1 MRSALAAALLLA
13 GAAGARAQTPAPTTL
28 VWIPAEGFARWGRVD
43 DLLRRRTDLKLTI
56 ALTPEMAT
64 PLVREILSPWAA
76 LGRVEFAA
84 RLPGDPILP
93 LVASHPAAPRPDDAA
108 ERGAEAV
115 RAVSSRLGFDAA
127 GLVPGGGAIDAALV
141 GPIAASGAPWVLV
154 GPYAAAGGAWAAS
167 GRTLFA
173 PARAAPRGDVVAA
186 DAIAPGLWAFDE
198 TDQPDSPLL
207 AALETLPSGSRPAA
221 GWTSV
226 ALAAPPGARA
236 DAEATA
242 SWPGW
247 DGAPAAAPDPAAR
260 AAWIAYGETAKS
272 LAQYQNS
279 GAADLKVLEDATALL
294 RRAQDARFYR
304 AQDAG
309 AVPPDLRARLLAV
322 YRRLRLAAPESL
334 YAAAASTETA
344 EGLPTGV
351 HQAAGPDWAAF
362 DNPVGSLVLAPAGAA
377 SPEPWHVRGLRVE
390 WNDQR
395 MLLRLFIGNVGDVAP
410 RPIYDVYIDLNHVLG
425 AGSIRLLEGR
435 GSFAAARD
443 AWEYALSV
451 AGSDAR
457 LWRASP
463 DGDPDELAP
472 IEVERDAA
480 RGEVRLIVPRTLL
493 RGNPGRWGYIV
504 IALAEDP
511 RRPGR
516 IPPAPLVGADGS
528 VLRGLL
534 APLEI
539 QKAAFEHPGAP
550 QRVPAVRLDSAP

>member
-1 MRSALAAALLLA
+1 VRRALAATLLLLCA
-13 GAAGARAQTPAPTTL
+13 GGARAQTAPPTAL
-28 VWIPAEGFARWGRVD
+28 VWIPAESFVRWGRVD
-43 DLLRRRTDLKLTI
+43 DLLRRRADLKLTV
-56 ALTPEMAT
+56 ALTPEMTT
-64 PLVREILSPWAA
+64 PLVKAVLGPWAA
-76 LGRVEFAA
+76 LGRVELAA
-84 RLPGDPILP
+84 RVSGDPILP

-108 ERGAEAV
+108 ARGADAV
-115 RAVSSRLGFDAA
+115 REVSRRFGAEAA
-127 GLVPGGGAIDAALV
+127 GLVPGAGAIDAALV

-154 GPYAAAGGAWAAS
+154 GPYAADGAPWAAS

-173 PARAAPRGDVVAA
+173 PARAAPRGAAVAA
-186 DAIAPGLWAFDE
+186 DTVAPGLWAFDE

-207 AALETLPSGSRPAA
+207 AALETLPAGSRPAA
-221 GWTSV
+221 GWAAV
-226 ALAAPPGARA
+226 AGAAPPGPRA
-236 DAEATA
+236 DAAA
-242 SWPGW
+242 VAAWPGW
-247 DGAPAAAPDPAAR
+247 DGAPATAPDPAAR
-260 AAWIAYGETAKS
+260 AAWTAYGDAAKA

-279 GAADLKVLEDATALL
+279 GAADLKVLEDANSLL

-309 AVPPDLRARLLAV
+309 AVPSDLRARLLAV

-334 YAAAASTETA
+334 YASAASTETA

-362 DNPVGSLVLAPAGAA
+362 DNPSGTLVLSPPGAP
-377 SPEPWHVRGLRVE
+377 SPEPWHLRGLRVE

-395 MLLRLFIGNVGDVAP
+395 VLFRIFVGAIGADAP

-443 AWEYALSV
+443 AWEYALST
-451 AGSDAR
+451 AGPDAR
-457 LWRASP
+457 LWRASL
-463 DGDPDELAP
+463 DGEPDELSP
-472 IEVERDAA
+472 LEVARDPAH
-480 RGEVRLIVPRTLL
+480 GEVRLTVPRALL

-516 IPPAPLVGADGS
+516 IPSAPLVGADGS

-534 APLEI
+534 SPLEI